1 MRSAKL
7 DIQSNLN
14 GDDKDPLVSIVVP
27 VFNAPVKALER
38 CLLSLF
44 NQSYSNVEFIIVDD
58 GSDDEC
64 LAVEQRL
71 VSAEA
76 RARIVKG
83 GHKGVSHAR
92 NIGIREAQ
100 GEWVAFSDS
109 DDELNPL
116 FINQALQ
123 IALGE
128 NVDLVCGGVAS
139 LYLDDSPTDGCDVL
153 DYCVLD
159 ETRELM
165 AAQLQMLGNVKYN
178 FESLPDFKGRGP
190 VAKLYRADIL
200 ESLRFDEGIPIG
212 EDTVFNYRF
221 IEKCKSMAIASN
233 VWYWYY
239 QYQGSA
245 VHSIELDPWERS
257 ITGIMSTCS
266 LEDEQAPFISRC
278 AFLTTQG
285 IENFVKNSGLIGAKI
300 SSVRLLSLA
309 FDQGCFSEH
318 CFEGYCL
325 SPWLRVFTIL
335 CKKGFFS
342 FAFLFWGLRTVVKD
356 GLSGKALIDKDMLT

>member
-1 MRSAKL
+1 MRSARL
-7 DIQSNLN
+7 DMQLCLN
-14 GDDKDPLVSIVVP
+14 VDGKAPLVSIIVP

-44 NQSYSNVEFIIVDD
+44 NQSYSKVEFIIVDD

-139 LYLDDSPTDGCDVL
+139 LFLDDSPTDGCDVG

-159 ETRELM
+159 DSRELM
-165 AAQLQMLGNVKYN
+165 AAKFQMLGNVKYS
-178 FESLPDFKGRGP
+178 FDSLPDFKGRGP

-200 ESLRFDEGIPIG
+200 DALRFDEDIPIG
-212 EDTVFNYRF
+212 EDTLFNYRF

-239 QYQGSA
+239 QYKGSA
-245 VHSIELDPWERS
+245 VHSIEVGPWERS
-257 ITGIMSTCS
+257 ITGIMSACS
-266 LEDEQAPFISRC
+266 LEDERVPFISRC
-278 AFLTTQG
+278 AFLTVQG
-285 IENFVKNSGLIGAKI
+285 IENFVRNSGLIGAKK
-300 SSVRLLSLA
+300 SSVRLLSFA

-335 CKKGFFS
+335 CKKGFYS

-356 GLSGKALIDKDMLT
+356 SLSGKALIDKDMH

>member
-300 SSVRLLSLA
+300 PSVRLLSLA

-356 GLSGKALIDKDMLT
+356 GLSGKALIDKDMH

>member
-212 EDTVFNYRF
+212 EDTVCNYRF

-356 GLSGKALIDKDMLT
+356 GLSGKALIDKDMH

>member
-1 MRSAKL
+1 MRSARLYIK
-7 DIQSNLN
+7 SCLN
-14 GDDKDPLVSIVVP
+14 ADGKAPLVSIIVP

-44 NQSYSNVEFIIVDD
+44 NQSYSNVEYIIVDD

-116 FINQALQ
+116 FIIQALQ

-139 LYLDDSPTDGCDVL
+139 LFLDDSPTDGCDVG

-159 ETRELM
+159 ESRELM
-165 AAQLQMLGNVKYN
+165 AAKFQMLGHVKYS
-178 FESLPDFKGRGP
+178 FDSLPDFNGRGP

-200 ESLRFDEGIPIG
+200 DVLRFDEDIPIG
-212 EDTVFNYRF
+212 EDTLFNYRF

-239 QYQGSA
+239 QYKGSA
-245 VHSIELDPWERS
+245 VHSIDVDPWERS

-266 LEDEQAPFISRC
+266 LEDEQVPFISRC
-278 AFLTTQG
+278 VFLTVQG
-285 IENFVKNSGLIGAKI
+285 IENFVRNSGLIGAKK

-335 CKKGFFS
+335 CKKGLFS

-356 GLSGKALIDKDMLT
+356 GLSGKALIDKDMH

>member
-1 MRSAKL
+1 MRSARL
-7 DIQSNLN
+7 DMQLCLN
-14 GDDKDPLVSIVVP
+14 VDGKAPLVSIIVP

-44 NQSYSNVEFIIVDD
+44 NQSYSKVEFIIVDD

-139 LYLDDSPTDGCDVL
+139 LFLDDSPTDGCDVG

-159 ETRELM
+159 ESRELI
-165 AAQLQMLGNVKYN
+165 AAKFQMLGHVKYS
-178 FESLPDFKGRGP
+178 FDSLPDFKGRGP

-200 ESLRFDEGIPIG
+200 DALRFDEDIPIG
-212 EDTVFNYRF
+212 EDTLFNYRF

-239 QYQGSA
+239 QYKGSA
-245 VHSIELDPWERS
+245 VHSIEVDPWERS

-266 LEDEQAPFISRC
+266 LEDERVPFISRC
-278 AFLTTQG
+278 AFLTVQG
-285 IENFVKNSGLIGAKI
+285 IENFVRNSGLIGAKK
-300 SSVRLLSLA
+300 SSLRLLSLA

-335 CKKGFFS
+335 CKKGFYS

-356 GLSGKALIDKDMLT
+356 SLSGKALIDKDMH

>member
-285 IENFVKNSGLIGAKI
+285 IENFVKNSGLIGAKL

-356 GLSGKALIDKDMLT
+356 GLSGKALIDKDMH

>member
-165 AAQLQMLGNVKYN
+165 AAQLQMLGHVKYN

-285 IENFVKNSGLIGAKI
+285 IENFVRNSGLIGAKI

-356 GLSGKALIDKDMLT
+356 GLSGKALIDKDMH

>member
-165 AAQLQMLGNVKYN
+165 AAQLQMLGNVYLTSNLCLILRAVDLLQSFIVLIFLRACVLMRVFPSVKIR
-178 FESLPDFKGRGP
+178 SLITGLLRNANRWQLLLMSGIGITNTRG
-190 VAKLYRADIL
+190 LLFIRL
-200 ESLRFDEGIPIG
+200 SL
-212 EDTVFNYRF
+212 TH
-221 IEKCKSMAIASN
+221 
-233 VWYWYY
+233 
-239 QYQGSA
+239 GSA
-245 VHSIELDPWERS
+245 P
-257 ITGIMSTCS
+257 
-266 LEDEQAPFISRC
+266 
-278 AFLTTQG
+278 
-285 IENFVKNSGLIGAKI
+285 
-300 SSVRLLSLA
+300 
-309 FDQGCFSEH
+309 
-318 CFEGYCL
+318 
-325 SPWLRVFTIL
+325 LRESCQHVL
-335 CKKGFFS
+335 
-342 FAFLFWGLRTVVKD
+342 
-356 GLSGKALIDKDMLT
+356 

>member
-1 MRSAKL
+1 MRNAKL

-356 GLSGKALIDKDMLT
+356 GLSGKALIDKDMH

>member
-278 AFLTTQG
+278 AFLTTQA

-356 GLSGKALIDKDMLT
+356 GLSGKALIDKDMH

>member
-233 VWYWYY
+233 AWYWYY

-356 GLSGKALIDKDMLT
+356 GLSGKALIDKDMH

>member
-64 LAVEQRL
+64 LTVEQRL
-71 VSAEA
+71 VSGEA

-92 NIGIREAQ
+92 NIGIHEAQ

-128 NVDLVCGGVAS
+128 NVDLVCGGVAH
-139 LYLDDSPTDGCDVL
+139 LFLGDSPNDGCDAG
-153 DYCVLD
+153 DYWILD
-159 ETRELM
+159 ESRELM
-165 AAQLQMLGNVKYN
+165 AAKFQMLGHAKYC
-178 FESLPDFKGRGP
+178 FDSLPDFNGRGP
-190 VAKLYRADIL
+190 VAKLYRADLL
-200 ESLRFDEGIPIG
+200 EALRFEEDIPIG
-212 EDTVFNYRF
+212 EDTLFNYRF
-221 IEKCKSMAIASN
+221 IEKCKTMAIASN

-239 QYQGSA
+239 QYKGSA
-245 VHSIELDPWERS
+245 VHSIEVDPWERS

-266 LEDEQAPFISRC
+266 LEDEQVPFISRC
-278 AFLTTQG
+278 TFLTTQG
-285 IENFVKNSGLIGAKI
+285 IENFVRNSGLIGAKK
-300 SSVRLLSLA
+300 SSVQLLSFA
-309 FDQGCFSEH
+309 SDQGCFSEH

-325 SPWLRVFTIL
+325 SLWLQVFTIL
-335 CKKGFFS
+335 CKKGFFT
-342 FAFLFWGLRTVVKD
+342 FAYLFWGLRTVVKD
-356 GLSGKALIDKDMLT
+356 HLAGKVLIDKDTH

>member
-92 NIGIREAQ
+92 NIGIREVQ

-356 GLSGKALIDKDMLT
+356 GLSGKALIDKDMH

>member
-1 MRSAKL
+1 MRSARL

-71 VSAEA
+71 VSVEA

-128 NVDLVCGGVAS
+128 NVDFVCGGVAS

-165 AAQLQMLGNVKYN
+165 AAQLQMLGNVKYS

-239 QYQGSA
+239 QYKGSA

-356 GLSGKALIDKDMLT
+356 GLSGKALIDKDMH

>member
-109 DDELNPL
+109 DDESNPL

-356 GLSGKALIDKDMLT
+356 GLSGKALIDKDMH

>member
-335 CKKGFFS
+335 CKKGLFS

-356 GLSGKALIDKDMLT
+356 GLSGKALIDKDMH

>member
-356 GLSGKALIDKDMLT
+356 GLSGKALIDKDMH

>member
-165 AAQLQMLGNVKYN
+165 AAQLQMLGNVKYS

-239 QYQGSA
+239 QYKGSA

-285 IENFVKNSGLIGAKI
+285 IEIFVKNSGLIGAKI

-356 GLSGKALIDKDMLT
+356 GLSGKALIDKDMH

>member
-257 ITGIMSTCS
+257 ITEIMSTCS

-356 GLSGKALIDKDMLT
+356 GLSGKALIDKDMH

>member
-1 MRSAKL
+1 MRSEKL
-7 DIQSNLN
+7 DMRSSLN
-14 GDDKDPLVSIVVP
+14 GDGIDPLVSIVVP
-27 VFNAPVKALER
+27 VFNAPVNALER

-44 NQSYSNVEFIIVDD
+44 NQSYSNVEFIVIDD

-71 VSAEA
+71 VSAEP

-92 NIGIREAQ
+92 NIGINEAK
-100 GEWVAFSDS
+100 GEWLAFSDS

-116 FINQALQ
+116 FIKQALQ

-128 NVDLVCGGVAS
+128 NVDLVCGGVVH
-139 LYLDDSPTDGCDVL
+139 LFLGDSPTDGCDVG

-159 ETRELM
+159 GSRELM
-165 AAQLQMLGNVKYN
+165 AAKFQMLGHAKYR
-178 FESLPDFKGRGP
+178 FDSLPDFNGRGP

-200 ESLRFDEGIPIG
+200 EALRFDEDIPIG
-212 EDTVFNYRF
+212 EDTLFNYRL
-221 IEKCKSMAIASN
+221 IEKCKTIAIATN

-245 VHSIELDPWERS
+245 VHSVEIDPWERS
-257 ITGIMSTCS
+257 ITGIMSACS
-266 LEDEQAPFISRC
+266 LEDEQVPFISRC
-278 AFLTTQG
+278 AFLTAQG
-285 IENFVKNSGLIGAKI
+285 IENFVRISGLFKAKD
-300 SSVRLLSLA
+300 SSVRLLSFA
-309 FDQGCFSEH
+309 SEQGCFSEH
-318 CFEGYCL
+318 CFEGYSL
-325 SPWLRVFTIL
+325 SPWLRVFTML
-335 CKKGFFS
+335 CQKGFYT

-356 GLSGKALIDKDMLT
+356 SLSGKALIDKDIH

>member
-1 MRSAKL
+1 MRSAEL

-356 GLSGKALIDKDMLT
+356 GLSGKALIDKDMH

>member
-64 LAVEQRL
+64 LTVEQRL
-71 VSAEA
+71 VSGEA

-92 NIGIREAQ
+92 NIGIHEAQ

-128 NVDLVCGGVAS
+128 NVDLVCGGVAH
-139 LYLDDSPTDGCDVL
+139 LFLGDSPNDGCDAG
-153 DYCVLD
+153 DYWILD
-159 ETRELM
+159 ESRELM
-165 AAQLQMLGNVKYN
+165 AAKFQMLGNAKYC
-178 FESLPDFKGRGP
+178 FDSLPDFNGRGP
-190 VAKLYRADIL
+190 VAKLYRADLL
-200 ESLRFDEGIPIG
+200 EALRFEEDIPIG
-212 EDTVFNYRF
+212 EDTLFNYRF
-221 IEKCKSMAIASN
+221 IEKCKTMAIASN

-239 QYQGSA
+239 QYKGSA
-245 VHSIELDPWERS
+245 VHSIEVDPWERS

-266 LEDEQAPFISRC
+266 LGDEQVPFISRC

-285 IENFVKNSGLIGAKI
+285 IENFVRNSGLIGAKK
-300 SSVRLLSLA
+300 SSVRLLSFA
-309 FDQGCFSEH
+309 SDQGCFSEH

-325 SPWLRVFTIL
+325 SLWLQVFTIL
-335 CKKGFFS
+335 CKKGFFT
-342 FAFLFWGLRTVVKD
+342 FAYLFWGLRTVVKD
-356 GLSGKALIDKDMLT
+356 HLAGKVLIDKDTH

>member
-14 GDDKDPLVSIVVP
+14 GDEKDPLVSIVVP

-44 NQSYSNVEFIIVDD
+44 HQSYSNVEFIIVDD

-64 LAVEQRL
+64 LTVEQRL
-71 VSAEA
+71 VSGEA

-109 DDELNPL
+109 DDELNPS

-128 NVDLVCGGVAS
+128 NVDLVCGGVAH
-139 LYLDDSPTDGCDVL
+139 LFFGDSPTDGCDAC
-153 DYCVLD
+153 DYCILD
-159 ETRELM
+159 ESCELM
-165 AAQLQMLGNVKYN
+165 AAQLQMLGHVKYS

-200 ESLRFDEGIPIG
+200 ETLRFDEGIPIG
-212 EDTVFNYRF
+212 EDTVFNFRF

-239 QYQGSA
+239 QYKGSA
-245 VHSIELDPWERS
+245 VHSIEVDPWERS

-266 LEDEQAPFISRC
+266 LEDEHVPFISRC

-285 IENFVKNSGLIGAKI
+285 IENFVRNSGLIGAKK
-300 SSVRLLSLA
+300 SSVRLLSFA
-309 FDQGCFSEH
+309 SDQGCFSEH

-325 SPWLRVFTIL
+325 SLWLQVFTIL
-335 CKKGFFS
+335 CKKGFFT
-342 FAFLFWGLRTVVKD
+342 FAYLFWGLRTVVKD
-356 GLSGKALIDKDMLT
+356 HLAGKVLIDKDTH

>member
-64 LAVEQRL
+64 LTVEQRL
-71 VSAEA
+71 VSGEA

-92 NIGIREAQ
+92 NIGIHEAQ

-178 FESLPDFKGRGP
+178 FESLPDFRGRGP

-356 GLSGKALIDKDMLT
+356 GLSGKALIDKDMH

>member
-1 MRSAKL
+1 MRSAKP

-64 LAVEQRL
+64 LTVEQRL
-71 VSAEA
+71 VSGEA

-92 NIGIREAQ
+92 NIGIHEAQ

-128 NVDLVCGGVAS
+128 NVDLVCGGVAH
-139 LYLDDSPTDGCDVL
+139 LFLGDSPNDGCDAG
-153 DYCVLD
+153 DYWILD
-159 ETRELM
+159 ESRELM
-165 AAQLQMLGNVKYN
+165 AAKFQMLGHAKYC
-178 FESLPDFKGRGP
+178 FDSLPDFNGRGP
-190 VAKLYRADIL
+190 VAKLYRADLL
-200 ESLRFDEGIPIG
+200 EALRFEEDIPIG
-212 EDTVFNYRF
+212 EDTLFNYRF
-221 IEKCKSMAIASN
+221 IEKCKTMAIASN

-245 VHSIELDPWERS
+245 VHSIEVDPWERS

-266 LEDEQAPFISRC
+266 LEDEQVPFISRC

-285 IENFVKNSGLIGAKI
+285 IENFVRNSGLIGAKN
-300 SSVRLLSLA
+300 
-309 FDQGCFSEH
+309 
-318 CFEGYCL
+318 
-325 SPWLRVFTIL
+325 RV
-335 CKKGFFS
+335 CGFFPLLPIRGV
-342 FAFLFWGLRTVVKD
+342 FLSIVSKVTVF
-356 GLSGKALIDKDMLT
+356 LSGFKYSRFFVKKVSLPLPIYFGD

>member
-83 GHKGVSHAR
+83 GHNGVSHAR

-356 GLSGKALIDKDMLT
+356 GLSGKALIDKDMH

>member
-342 FAFLFWGLRTVVKD
+342 FAYLFWGLRTVVKD
-356 GLSGKALIDKDMLT
+356 GLSGKALIDKDMH

>member
-64 LAVEQRL
+64 LTVEQRL
-71 VSAEA
+71 VSGEA

-92 NIGIREAQ
+92 NIGIHEAQ

-128 NVDLVCGGVAS
+128 NVDLVCGGVAH
-139 LYLDDSPTDGCDVL
+139 LFLGDSPNDGCDAG
-153 DYCVLD
+153 DYWILD
-159 ETRELM
+159 ESRELM
-165 AAQLQMLGNVKYN
+165 AAKFQMLGNVKYS

-239 QYQGSA
+239 QYKGSA

-356 GLSGKALIDKDMLT
+356 GLSGKALIDKDMH

>member
-64 LAVEQRL
+64 LTVEQRL
-71 VSAEA
+71 VSGEA

-92 NIGIREAQ
+92 NIGIHEAQ

-128 NVDLVCGGVAS
+128 NVDLVCGGVAH
-139 LYLDDSPTDGCDVL
+139 LFLGDSPNDGCDAGV
-153 DYCVLD
+153 YWILD
-159 ETRELM
+159 ESRELM
-165 AAQLQMLGNVKYN
+165 SAKFQMLGHAKYC
-178 FESLPDFKGRGP
+178 FDSLPDFNGRGP
-190 VAKLYRADIL
+190 VAKLYRADLL
-200 ESLRFDEGIPIG
+200 EALRFEEDIPIG
-212 EDTVFNYRF
+212 EDTLFNYRF
-221 IEKCKSMAIASN
+221 IEKCKTMAIASN

-239 QYQGSA
+239 QYKGSA
-245 VHSIELDPWERS
+245 VHSIEVDPWERS

-266 LEDEQAPFISRC
+266 LEDEQVPFISRC
-278 AFLTTQG
+278 SFLTTQG
-285 IENFVKNSGLIGAKI
+285 IENFVRNSGLIGAKK
-300 SSVRLLSLA
+300 SSVRLLSFA
-309 FDQGCFSEH
+309 SDQGCFSEH

-325 SPWLRVFTIL
+325 SLWLQVFTIL
-335 CKKGFFS
+335 CKKGFFT
-342 FAFLFWGLRTVVKD
+342 FAYLFWGLRTVVKD
-356 GLSGKALIDKDMLT
+356 HLAGKVLIDKDTH

>member
-1 MRSAKL
+1 
-7 DIQSNLN
+7 
-14 GDDKDPLVSIVVP
+14 
-27 VFNAPVKALER
+27 
-38 CLLSLF
+38 
-44 NQSYSNVEFIIVDD
+44 
-58 GSDDEC
+58 
-64 LAVEQRL
+64 
-71 VSAEA
+71 
-76 RARIVKG
+76 
-83 GHKGVSHAR
+83 
-92 NIGIREAQ
+92 
-100 GEWVAFSDS
+100 
-109 DDELNPL
+109 
-116 FINQALQ
+116 
-123 IALGE
+123 
-128 NVDLVCGGVAS
+128 
-139 LYLDDSPTDGCDVL
+139 
-153 DYCVLD
+153 
-159 ETRELM
+159 M

-356 GLSGKALIDKDMLT
+356 GLSGKALIDKDMH

>member
-1 MRSAKL
+1 MRSARL
-7 DIQSNLN
+7 DMQSCLN
-14 GDDKDPLVSIVVP
+14 VDGKAPLVSIIVP

-38 CLLSLF
+38 CLFSLF

-139 LYLDDSPTDGCDVL
+139 LYLNDSPTDGCDLL

-159 ETRELM
+159 ESRELM
-165 AAQLQMLGNVKYN
+165 AAQLQMLGNVKYS

-200 ESLRFDEGIPIG
+200 ETLRFDEGIPIG

-239 QYQGSA
+239 QYKGSA

-285 IENFVKNSGLIGAKI
+285 IENFVKNSGLIGAKK

-325 SPWLRVFTIL
+325 SLWLRVFTIL

-356 GLSGKALIDKDMLT
+356 GLSGKALIDKDMH

>member
-1 MRSAKL
+1 MRVAKL

-356 GLSGKALIDKDMLT
+356 GLSGKALIDKDMH

>member
-165 AAQLQMLGNVKYN
+165 AAQLQMLGNVKYS

-239 QYQGSA
+239 QYKGSA

-356 GLSGKALIDKDMLT
+356 GLSGKALIDKDMH

>member
-200 ESLRFDEGIPIG
+200 ENLRFDEGIPIG

-356 GLSGKALIDKDMLT
+356 GLSGKALIDKDMH

>member
-14 GDDKDPLVSIVVP
+14 GDGKDPLVSIVVP

-356 GLSGKALIDKDMLT
+356 GLSGKALIDKDMH

>member
-14 GDDKDPLVSIVVP
+14 GDDKDSLVSIVVP

-356 GLSGKALIDKDMLT
+356 GLSGKALIDKDMH

>member
-285 IENFVKNSGLIGAKI
+285 IESFVKNSGLIGAKI

-356 GLSGKALIDKDMLT
+356 GLSGKALIDKDMH